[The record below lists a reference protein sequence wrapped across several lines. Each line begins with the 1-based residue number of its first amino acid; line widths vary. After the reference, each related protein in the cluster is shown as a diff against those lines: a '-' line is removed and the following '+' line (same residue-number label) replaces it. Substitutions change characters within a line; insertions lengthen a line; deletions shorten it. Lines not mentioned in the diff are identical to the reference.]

1 VFRYLDRFFVKNRNT
16 GSLTQ
21 IAFNLFREKV
31 FDSHKHKLTQTFLS
45 QIDKCRNGFTINK
58 TSMKQVLDCYAYMG
72 YVVKDIEKKQQGV
85 FKFES
90 LVVLGDEDLHYYLEF
105 FEKDFLK
112 FTSDS

>member
-1 VFRYLDRFFVKNRNT
+1 
-16 GSLTQ
+16 
-21 IAFNLFREKV
+21 
-31 FDSHKHKLTQTFLS
+31 
-45 QIDKCRNGFTINK
+45 
-58 TSMKQVLDCYAYMG
+58 
-72 YVVKDIEKKQQGV
+72 VVKDIEKKQQGV